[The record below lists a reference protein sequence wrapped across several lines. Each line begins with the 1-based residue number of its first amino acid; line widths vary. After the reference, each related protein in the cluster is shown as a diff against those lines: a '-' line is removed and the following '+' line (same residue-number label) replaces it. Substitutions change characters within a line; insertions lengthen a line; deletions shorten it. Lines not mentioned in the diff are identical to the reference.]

1 MLIKGTDTIADTY
14 PFPICP
20 ADRLDVMITDWD
32 ASEDDLKLFD
42 EKGIEIVIVEKE
54 VGIR

>member
-1 MLIKGTDTIADTY
+1 
-14 PFPICP
+14 
-20 ADRLDVMITDWD
+20 MITDWD

-54 VGIR
+54 DDQGME